1 MLTSDGSST
10 TQKAYVLSTL
20 CCTPSSSELLMG
32 ATKIGF
38 ACRLSLIFNI
48 SQARSLIS
56 ANNITPKSTHK
67 DLATTTGYNVGQGLH
82 RARPFAN
89 GCRQVFLVPSNEDW
103 SSSNNCVALPDNAS
117 PTHDAGHRLTSVFE
131 LLEQV
136 LLEMDM
142 KDILL
147 AQRVNTSFA
156 STIANS
162 KPIQQVLFFAPLDHP
177 DNTPI
182 PNTLLFEQS
191 ILQRL
196 PLFLNG
202 SDEKRIAGHC
212 EDGGDRLIMKGYKSG
227 MSRNNDET
235 WQKYVHLT
243 MYFMSDP
250 RQKPDGD
257 CSILPSG
264 SWERMFLSQPPCPC
278 HLRGRHPT

>member
-1 MLTSDGSST
+1 MSNNPCTELGHLQTDLGKSCKCLNEQWST
-10 TQKAYVLSTL
+10 
-20 CCTPSSSELLMG
+20 
-32 ATKIGF
+32 
-38 ACRLSLIFNI
+38 
-48 SQARSLIS
+48 
-56 ANNITPKSTHK
+56 
-67 DLATTTGYNVGQGLH
+67 
-82 RARPFAN
+82 
-89 GCRQVFLVPSNEDW
+89 
-103 SSSNNCVALPDNAS
+103 SNNCIAPHNDAS
-117 PTHDAGHRLTSVFE
+117 PAQSAGHRLTSVFE

-142 KDILL
+142 KDVLL

-162 KPIQQVLFFAPLDHP
+162 KPLQQALFFMPLDHP

-191 ILQRL
+191 VPQRL

-212 EDGGDRLIMKGYKSG
+212 EDGGDRLVMEGYKSG
-227 MSRNNDET
+227 MSKNNDET

-243 MYFMSDP
+243 MHLMSDP
-250 RQKPDGD
+250 GQKPDGD

-264 SWERMFLSQPPCPC
+264 SWERMYLSQPPCPVIC
-278 HLRGRHPT
+278 EVVILHEADRHHFCPHEEMKDTVCMQACTAKEMSDVLAGQPLEFWRDQEPRERMARAR

>member
-1 MLTSDGSST
+1 MD
-10 TQKAYVLSTL
+10 
-20 CCTPSSSELLMG
+20 
-32 ATKIGF
+32 
-38 ACRLSLIFNI
+38 
-48 SQARSLIS
+48 
-56 ANNITPKSTHK
+56 
-67 DLATTTGYNVGQGLH
+67 
-82 RARPFAN
+82 
-89 GCRQVFLVPSNEDW
+89 
-103 SSSNNCVALPDNAS
+103 ALPAQS
-117 PTHDAGHRLTSVFE
+117 AGHRLTSVFE

-162 KPIQQVLFFAPLDHP
+162 KPLQQALFFMPLDHP

-191 ILQRL
+191 VLQRL
-196 PLFLNG
+196 PLFLDG
-202 SDEKRIAGHC
+202 SDEKRIADHC

-250 RQKPDGD
+250 RHKPEGD
-257 CSILPSG
+257 CTILPSG
-264 SWERMFLSQPPCPC
+264 SWERMYLSQPPCPVIC
-278 HLRGRHPT
+278 EVVIPREADDKHICDYDEMKDTVCMQACTAKGWLDVLSGQPLEFWRDQEPRERMARAG